1 MARVIFEE
9 RVAVPLGLTGLADF
23 RRWAHSP
30 EFPSVGRID
39 FLAGTIEVD
48 LSPEDIFCHG
58 VLKAE
63 VAAVLQRRI
72 KRHALGLL
80 LIDSTRVVCERAD
93 LSVEPDIVFVA
104 HTSLREDRVRLVPK
118 ATGEPGRF
126 VEIDGPPDLVVEIV
140 GDTSVEKDTVR
151 LPRAYHAAGVR
162 EFWLFDARRRPATFL
177 IHAWTPSGFVPVGS
191 AGGRQ
196 WSESLGCG
204 YRLESRENALG
215 GQDFD
220 LIEEGAV

>member
-1 MARVIFEE
+1 MASVIFEE
-9 RVAVPLGLTGLADF
+9 RVAVPLGLTGFADF
-23 RRWAHSP
+23 QRWAASP
-30 EFPSVGRID
+30 EFPATGRID

-48 LSPEDIFCHG
+48 MSPEDIFCHG

-72 KRHALGLL
+72 KAHALGLL

-93 LSVEPDIVFVA
+93 LSVEPDIVFVSHA
-104 HTSLREDRVRLVPK
+104 SLREGRARLVPK

-126 VEIDGPPDLVVEIV
+126 VEIDGPPDVVVEIV
-140 GDTSVEKDTVR
+140 SDTSVEKDTVR
-151 LPRAYHAAGVR
+151 LPQAYHAAGVR
-162 EFWLFDARRRPATFL
+162 EFWLLDARGRPATFL
-177 IHAWTPSGFVPVGS
+177 IQRWAPEGFMPVGS
-191 AGGRQ
+191 PGSRQ

-204 YRLESRENALG
+204 YRLETRGNALG

-220 LIEEGAV
+220 LIEEG